1 MKNLLL
7 KCKDKKV
14 KAFTLLEIRVSK
26 SVVFYFKFSNL
37 YQ

>member
-14 KAFTLLEIRVSK
+14 KAFTLLESLI
-26 SVVFYFKFSNL
+26 
-37 YQ
+37 

>member
-14 KAFTLLEIRVSK
+14 KAFTLLECLVALVWTNVK
-26 SVVFYFKFSNL
+26 
-37 YQ
+37 

>member
-1 MKNLLL
+1 MKRLL
-7 KCKDKKV
+7 KMKA
-14 KAFTLLEIRVSK
+14 KAFTLVEIRVSK